1 MTTSFRAA
9 ALSIAL
15 LSTLATTPQAAA
27 REACVSTAAELQQAL
42 TDASD
47 GGPYVAEDNLVKLVA
62 GTYRTGAATSNGP
75 FFFYSS
81 HSTTSLTLYGG
92 YGAGC
97 SGNRHAAADTILDGH
112 GSTGVLILRSKQGPV
127 TVTHMTL
134 QNGDSDA
141 PGAGLQINYLVT
153 VENSVQVD
161 HVIIRGNHSSVDAGG
176 LYASGASSTGS
187 AVTLSDALIVDNAS
201 DANYGGAY
209 VTPYGD
215 TALVDH
221 ATIARNSAAATSDRV
236 GGLYC
241 GGTALCNVFDTIAW
255 NNSNI
260 GLYFESPAALVCDD
274 YGAIGGAVPD
284 YVANVH
290 SVSPAFVDAA
300 NGDYHLGAGSPLFG
314 LCAPGNG
321 TTDLDDR
328 AFPGHGG
335 ADVGAYEDTVF
346 VDGNDG

>member
-1 MTTSFRAA
+1 MTTPFRAA
-9 ALSIAL
+9 YLSIAL
-15 LSTLATTPQAAA
+15 FAAAATTQAAA
-27 REACVSTAAELQQAL
+27 HEACVSTAAELQQAL
-42 TDASD
+42 ADASD
-47 GGPYVAEDNLVKLVA
+47 GGPYVAEDNLVKLVT

-92 YGAGC
+92 YGPGC
-97 SGNRHAAADTILDGH
+97 SGGHHAAADTILDGH
-112 GSTGVLILRSKQGPV
+112 GSTAVLVLRNKQGPLA
-127 TVTHMTL
+127 VTHLTL

-153 VENSVQVD
+153 VESSVQVD

-176 LYASGASSTGS
+176 LYASGAASAGS
-187 AVTLSDALIVDNAS
+187 AVTLTDALIVDNAS

-221 ATIARNSAAATSDRV
+221 ATIARNAAAATSDRV

-255 NNSNI
+255 NNSNV
-260 GLYFESPAALVCDD
+260 GLYFDSPAALVCDD
-274 YGAIGGAVPD
+274 YGAIGGAVSD